1 MKGILNIR
9 LIFHIIGIVLF
20 FESLFLLIDI
30 PVSLIYGGSDFFPI
44 LASYLIT
51 ALTGVSLFLFT
62 RHNLVKEPTIKE
74 SFLIVGLS
82 WLLLSLFGALPYLIS
97 RSIPNFV
104 NAFFESVSGFTTTG
118 SSILTDI
125 EALPKGILFWRSETH
140 WIGGM
145 GIIVLILAI
154 FPFYN
159 IGGTQL
165 FTAEGS
171 MISFEKLRPRVIETA
186 KRLWGIYL
194 SLTVLEI
201 IFLRLGGMNLF
212 DSICHSFGT
221 IATGGFSTK
230 NDSLMGYSPYIQYV
244 VTIFMFL
251 SGANF
256 ALHYFFIKGDYKR
269 VFANEEFR
277 IYSFIILIAT
287 FIISIVLF
295 KNGRSI
301 EAAFREAL
309 FQVVS
314 IITATGFA
322 SADYLLWP
330 TYAWVIIF
338 SLMFIGACVGSTGGG
353 IKIVRHL
360 IVYKHVK
367 SYFNK
372 LFHPNSV
379 NIIRYNESVISSQL
393 MRSIFAFYFL
403 YLLIFIFGSFL
414 MTTLGLDLESAM
426 GSVITTLGGIGPG
439 IGTVGPASNFAAV
452 PAAGKIALTF
462 FMIIGRLEIYS
473 FLIIFTPVFWKI

>member
-1 MKGILNIR
+1 MKGILNIK

-20 FESLFLLIDI
+20 FESFFLLIDI
-30 PVSLIYGGSDFFPI
+30 PVSVIYGGIDFFPI
-44 LASYLIT
+44 LFSYLIT
-51 ALTGVSLFLFT
+51 ASTGIILFLLT
-62 RHNLVKEPTIKE
+62 RQHLVKEPTVKE
-74 SFLIVGLS
+74 SFLIVGFS
-82 WLLLSLFGALPYLIS
+82 WLLLSLFGTLPYLFS
-97 RSIPNFV
+97 GTIPKFV
-104 NAFFESVSGFTTTG
+104 DAFFESVSGFTTTG
-118 SSILTDI
+118 SSILKDI
-125 EALPKGILFWRSETH
+125 ESLPKGILFWRSETH

-186 KRLWGIYL
+186 KRLWGIYMV
-194 SLTVLEI
+194 LTVLEI
-201 IFLRLGGMNLF
+201 IFLTLGGMNLF

-269 VFANEEFR
+269 VFSNEEFR
-277 IYSFIILIAT
+277 IYSFIVLIAT
-287 FIISIVLF
+287 FVISIVLI

-360 IVYKHVK
+360 IVYKNVRA
-367 SYFNK
+367 YFNK

-379 NIIRYNESVISSQL
+379 NPIRYNESIISSQL

-414 MTTLGLDLESAM
+414 MTALGLDLESAM
-426 GSVITTLGGIGPG
+426 GSVITTMGGIGPG
-439 IGTVGPASNFAAV
+439 LGTVGPASNFAAV
-452 PAAGKIALTF
+452 PAAGKIALTC

-473 FLIIFTPVFWKI
+473 FLIIFTPFFWKI

>member
-1 MKGILNIR
+1 MKGILNIK

-20 FESLFLLIDI
+20 FESFFLLIDI
-30 PVSLIYGGSDFFPI
+30 PVSVIYGSIDFFPI
-44 LASYLIT
+44 LFSYLIT
-51 ALTGVSLFLFT
+51 AFTGIALFLLT
-62 RHNLVKEPTIKE
+62 RQDLVKEPTIKE
-74 SFLIVGLS
+74 SFLIVGFS
-82 WLLLSLFGALPYLIS
+82 WLLISLFGTLPYLFS
-97 RSIPNFV
+97 GAIPKFV
-104 NAFFESVSGFTTTG
+104 DAFFESVSGFTTTG
-118 SSILTDI
+118 SSILKDI
-125 EALPKGILFWRSETH
+125 ESLPKGILFWRSETH

-171 MISFEKLRPRVIETA
+171 MISFEKLRPRIIETA
-186 KRLWGIYL
+186 KRLWGIYMA
-194 SLTVLEI
+194 LTVLEI
-201 IFLRLGGMNLF
+201 IFLNLGGMNLF
-212 DSICHSFGT
+212 DSICHSFAT

-256 ALHYFFIKGDYKR
+256 ALHYFFIKGDFKR
-269 VFANEEFR
+269 VLSNEEFR
-277 IYSFIILIAT
+277 VYTIIVLIAT
-287 FIISIVLF
+287 FIISIALI

-338 SLMFIGACVGSTGGG
+338 ALMFIGACVGSTGGG

-360 IVYKHVK
+360 IVYKNVK
-367 SYFNK
+367 AYFKK

-379 NIIRYNESVISSQL
+379 SPIRYNESIISSQL

-414 MTTLGLDLESAM
+414 MTALGLDLESAM
-426 GSVITTLGGIGPG
+426 GSVITTMGGIGPG
-439 IGTVGPASNFAAV
+439 LGTVGPASNFSAV

-473 FLIIFTPVFWKI
+473 FLIIFTPFFWKI

>member
-1 MKGILNIR
+1 MKGILNIK

-20 FESLFLLIDI
+20 FESFFLLIDI
-30 PVSLIYGGSDFFPI
+30 PVSVIYGSIDFFPI
-44 LASYLIT
+44 LFSYLIT
-51 ALTGVSLFLFT
+51 TFTGIALFLLT
-62 RHNLVKEPTIKE
+62 RQDLVKEPTIKE

-82 WLLLSLFGALPYLIS
+82 WLLLSLFGTLPYLFS
-97 RSIPNFV
+97 GAIPKFV
-104 NAFFESVSGFTTTG
+104 DAFFESVSGFTTTG
-118 SSILTDI
+118 SSILKDI
-125 EALPKGILFWRSETH
+125 ESLPKGILFWRSETH

-171 MISFEKLRPRVIETA
+171 MISFEKLRPRIIETA
-186 KRLWGIYL
+186 KRLWGIYMA
-194 SLTVLEI
+194 LTVLEI
-201 IFLRLGGMNLF
+201 IFLTLGGMNLF

-256 ALHYFFIKGDYKR
+256 ALHYFFIQGDYKK
-269 VFANEEFR
+269 VFSNEEFR
-277 IYSFIILIAT
+277 VYTIIVLIAT
-287 FIISIVLF
+287 FIISIALI

-338 SLMFIGACVGSTGGG
+338 ALMFIGACVGSTGGG

-360 IVYKHVK
+360 IVYKNVK
-367 SYFNK
+367 AYFKK

-379 NIIRYNESVISSQL
+379 NPIRYNESIISSEL

-414 MTTLGLDLESAM
+414 MTALGLDLESAM
-426 GSVITTLGGIGPG
+426 GSVITTMGGIGPG
-439 IGTVGPASNFAAV
+439 LGTVGPASNFSAV

-473 FLIIFTPVFWKI
+473 FLIIFTPFFWKI

>member
-1 MKGILNIR
+1 VKGILNIK

-20 FESLFLLIDI
+20 FESFFLLIDI
-30 PVSLIYGGSDFFPI
+30 PVSVIYGSIDFFPI
-44 LASYLIT
+44 LFSYLIT
-51 ALTGVSLFLFT
+51 TFTGIALFLLT
-62 RHNLVKEPTIKE
+62 RQDLVKEPTIKE

-82 WLLLSLFGALPYLIS
+82 WLLLSLFGTLPYLFS
-97 RSIPNFV
+97 GAIPKFV
-104 NAFFESVSGFTTTG
+104 DAFFESVSGFTTTG
-118 SSILTDI
+118 SSILKDI
-125 EALPKGILFWRSETH
+125 ESLPKGILFWRSETH

-171 MISFEKLRPRVIETA
+171 MISFEKLRPRIIETA
-186 KRLWGIYL
+186 KRLWGIYMA
-194 SLTVLEI
+194 LTVLEI
-201 IFLRLGGMNLF
+201 IFLTLGGMNLF

-256 ALHYFFIKGDYKR
+256 ALHYFFIQGDYKK
-269 VFANEEFR
+269 VFSNEEFR
-277 IYSFIILIAT
+277 VYTIIVLIAT
-287 FIISIVLF
+287 FIISIALI

-338 SLMFIGACVGSTGGG
+338 ALMFIGACVGSTGGG

-360 IVYKHVK
+360 IVYKNVK
-367 SYFNK
+367 AYFKK

-379 NIIRYNESVISSQL
+379 NPIRYNESIISSEL

-414 MTTLGLDLESAM
+414 MTALGLDLESAM
-426 GSVITTLGGIGPG
+426 GSVITTMGGIGPG
-439 IGTVGPASNFAAV
+439 LGTVGPASNFSAV

-473 FLIIFTPVFWKI
+473 FLIIFTPFFWKI